1 MREGVMKYVKFRI
14 VLICLLL
21 TGCAGSASHEILT
34 ENKAGDDRLTCDQ
47 LDSEVV
53 KAQVVIDGVKQDQK
67 DVSGKDVV
75 DGVLW
80 FPFNLI
86 AKNSNYKNSLE
97 AADKRLAKLAALKRE
112 KGCSSTPDSVKQK
125 TDDVLEK
132 IGKLNALY
140 KDGALTKEEY
150 VSSKKKLLDEL

>member
-1 MREGVMKYVKFRI
+1 MRSIKFQI
-14 VLICLLL
+14 VFVCLALA
-21 TGCAGSASHEILT
+21 GCASSASHEILT

-53 KAQVVIDGVKQDQK
+53 KAQVVIDGVKK
-67 DVSGKDVV
+67 DKKDLTGKDVV

-86 AKNSNYKNSLE
+86 AKDSNYKNSLE
-97 AADKRLAKLAALKRE
+97 AADKRIARLAVLKKE
-112 KGCSSTPDSVKQK
+112 KGCTGTSEQVKQK
-125 TDDVLEK
+125 TGDVLEK
-132 IGKLNALY
+132 ISKLNALY

-150 VSSKKKLLDEL
+150 MSSKKKLLDEL

>member
-1 MREGVMKYVKFRI
+1 MKFTTVQI
-14 VLICLLL
+14 GAICLLL
-21 TGCAGSASHEILT
+21 AGCAGSASHEILT
-34 ENKAGDDRLTCDQ
+34 ENKAGDDRLNCEQ
-47 LDSEVV
+47 LDSEIV
-53 KAQVVIDGVKQDQK
+53 KAQVVIDGVKQDQN

-86 AKNSNYKNSLE
+86 AKNDNYKNSLD
-97 AADKRLAKLAALKRE
+97 AADKRIARLSDVKKE
-112 KGCSSTPDSVKQK
+112 KGCTGSASAVKKK
-125 TDDVLEK
+125 TDDALEK

-150 VSSKKKLLDEL
+150 MSSKKKLLDEL